1 MKKYLFIAAAICVFL
16 SSCAKNDSASI
27 EIKNE
32 PSSNPYAE
40 LSAQIESL
48 NQDYLIPETRAKWW
62 KYLITAIVDA
72 GVGLINLD
80 VGEAISASTFT
91 WNVLKEI
98 KEKSTTS
105 ATDVA
110 LEPSLRASEIS
121 LTNLEI
127 SEGNNDGEIHNT
139 VIYNLYDRY
148 GEEMF
153 EFESE
158 ELLSLISTEVYNLTG
173 SSPVSNDTNIEAF
186 AAEMDTYTS
195 AYLRSNSVNDFVT
208 ELKVLHPD
216 KADEL
221 EVLKVSLEGFQYV
234 DPETDNGEYAKKV
247 VTIIKDSNIDSTSK
261 DALIS
266 GVSIAN
272 ASVRLWNE

>member
-1 MKKYLFIAAAICVFL
+1 M
-16 SSCAKNDSASI
+16 
-27 EIKNE
+27 
-32 PSSNPYAE
+32 
-40 LSAQIESL
+40 
-48 NQDYLIPETRAKWW
+48 
-62 KYLITAIVDA
+62 
-72 GVGLINLD
+72 
-80 VGEAISASTFT
+80 
-91 WNVLKEI
+91 
-98 KEKSTTS
+98 
-105 ATDVA
+105 A

-247 VTIIKDSNIDSTSK
+247 VTIIEDSNIDSTSK